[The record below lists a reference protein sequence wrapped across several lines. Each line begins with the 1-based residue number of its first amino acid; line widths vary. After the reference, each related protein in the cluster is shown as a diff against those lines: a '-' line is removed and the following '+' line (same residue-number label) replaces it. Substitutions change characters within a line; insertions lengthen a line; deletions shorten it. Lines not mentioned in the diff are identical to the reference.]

1 MGVNSLIQSTTTT
14 NIPPTSPIKD
24 EVWLDFCNLTDI
36 DPWDSTIIE
45 FVKPQKDHM
54 INCTPKIFEHS
65 KLINGQLYLY
75 SNESTNDEEMGCEMR
90 CLFVVD
96 SKRIN
101 YGNRI
106 KVVNGTKPECDVIEI
121 QCQKNGSIY
130 YRFWH
135 AHVYRKVP
143 FPSIPKQPEKFDVH
157 LFVLDSVGHTHF
169 IRSMPKTI
177 HMLREHY
184 GAIPFSHLNK
194 VGRNS
199 HPNGF
204 AFLIGKMVEN
214 IPLSPFSKGHKAQYS
229 SSERACR
236 TPLDNEQFI
245 GFRYKDDGY
254 ITMLAEDWA
263 GGVLNYPWY
272 CVGFRKPHVD
282 HSMKPFQIHSERNK
296 NDAEYMN
303 GALYKESCHEPHPY
317 LCDYLKSFL
326 KAYPDKPKF
335 SLSWLSTLQHNDD
348 PNALSSSDDYFYHF
362 FNDTKNDFE
371 NAFLFVMGDHGMR
384 GGKIRETKVGE
395 HEDNNPALFLSV
407 PKPLRYNATF
417 MDQIRKNAKEL
428 ITHFDIY
435 ATLNDLVQ
443 PENPRIPDPLILGS
457 SLLHPLPYPR
467 TCDSLRIPFEFC
479 ICRTNKILLP
489 ENNTI
494 SIPATKLM
502 IEQMNFN
509 LLNSRE
515 TSKVCSKLFLNEKE
529 KIIVED
535 YGGEQSVK
543 VYKITFSTVPGN
555 GKFWGIISF
564 EPSNSSFRIISSLF
578 SRMDQYA
585 AQAKCANKSKFESYC
600 YCNDL
605 IGKKS

>member
-1 MGVNSLIQSTTTT
+1 MGVNSSIQSTSIT
-14 NIPPTSPIKD
+14 NIPPTSPSKD
-24 EVWLDFCNLTDI
+24 KVWLDFCNLTDI

-75 SNESTNDEEMGCEMR
+75 SNESINDDEMGCEMR

-96 SKRIN
+96 TKRIS
-101 YGNRI
+101 YGTWI

-121 QCQKNGSIY
+121 QCRKDGSIY
-130 YRFWH
+130 HRFWH
-135 AHVYRKVP
+135 AHVYRKTP
-143 FPSIPKQPEKFDVH
+143 FPSITKQPEKYDVH

-169 IRSMPKTI
+169 IRSMPKTVY
-177 HMLREHY
+177 MLREHY
-184 GAIPFSHLNK
+184 GAIPFNHLNK

-214 IPLSPFSKGHKAQYS
+214 IPPSPFSKGHEAQYP
-229 SSERACR
+229 SSEKACR

-348 PNALSSSDDYFYHF
+348 PNALS
-362 FNDTKNDFE
+362 N
-371 NAFLFVMGDHGMR
+371 HGMR

-407 PKPLRYNATF
+407 PKPLRHNATF
-417 MDQIRKNAKEL
+417 MDQIRKNAEEL

-435 ATLNDLVQ
+435 ATFN
-443 PENPRIPDPLILGS
+443 

-509 LLNSRE
+509 LLNSGD
-515 TSKVCSKLFLNEKE
+515 TSNVCSKLSLNENE

-564 EPSNSSFRIISSLF
+564 DPSNSCFRIISSLF
-578 SRMDQYA
+578 SRMDLFA

-605 IGKKS
+605 IGNKS